1 MGGIYSSR
9 MLTMC
14 IMAVLYVFF
23 LNIYIMYGHRF
34 SSSSL
39 YFKIPDIMDAAVVS
53 GIALSAGTKKTEAI
67 LSVYTQV
74 VYRL

>member
-1 MGGIYSSR
+1 
-9 MLTMC
+9 MC

-34 SSSSL
+34 SSSL